1 MRPERPVAWV
11 TGAAGGI
18 GRAVVA
24 ALVAD
29 GWTVEA
35 TDLATPDPEGSA
47 DTRWSALDVTDERA
61 VERFA
66 ARLATCA
73 AVVHLAGRAGHGP
86 LVELTSAEWREL
98 LDVNLT
104 SAFLVARAA
113 ARLLAASRGGLVL
126 CASSNGLNGGS
137 ALSGPAYAVAKAGIV
152 NLTRYLAKEWA
163 PLGVRVNCVAPGPI
177 ETPMLA
183 RLDPAVRAKLARA
196 VPLGRVGRPEEV
208 AASVR
213 FLCSREAAFLTG
225 TVHNISG
232 GLVLD

>member
-1 MRPERPVAWV
+1 MPPEPRVAWV

-24 ALVAD
+24 ALAGD

-35 TDLATPDPEGSA
+35 TDLALPGGTAAPGV
-47 DTRWSALDVTDERA
+47 RWSCLDATDEQGVTD
-61 VERFA
+61 FA
-66 ARLATCA
+66 AGLPSCA

-86 LVELTSAEWREL
+86 LADVTTSEWREL
-98 LDVNLT
+98 LEINLT

-113 ARLLAASRGGLVL
+113 GPRLAASRGCLVL
-126 CASSNGLNGGS
+126 CASSNGINGGS
-137 ALSGPAYAVAKAGIV
+137 ALSGPAYAVAKAGII
-152 NLTRYLAKEWA
+152 NLGRYLAKEWA
-163 PLGVRVNCVAPGPI
+163 GSGVRVNCVAPGPI
-177 ETPMLA
+177 ETPMLE
-183 RLDPAVRAKLARA
+183 RLAPEVRAGLAGA
-196 VPLGRVGRPEEV
+196 VPLGRVGRAEEV

-213 FLCSREAAFLTG
+213 FLCSAEAGFLTG